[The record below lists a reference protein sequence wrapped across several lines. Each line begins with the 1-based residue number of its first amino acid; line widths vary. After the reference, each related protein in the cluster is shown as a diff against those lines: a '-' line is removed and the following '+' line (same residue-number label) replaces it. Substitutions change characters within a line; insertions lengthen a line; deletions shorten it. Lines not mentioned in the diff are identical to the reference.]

1 MKTATLYLGGKAHPV
16 KIIGGSRYLSAEKL
30 GVEFDSIRPKPPP
43 PTSSVTLNDSNTR
56 SFESGDDGL
65 IVSIISE
72 PNMVMKLFNTS
83 SENETMNV
91 VRMDQA
97 YREFKALKIISSTPP
112 TPHPNFVSL
121 YSRDGLENCQLEIHN
136 SSMERCIGFRMSFIP
151 NLKYIEDMLPH
162 MGFSF
167 NGDGLPVYRFDHRNE
182 LLKFIVVQMFRVLK
196 HLQACQIRHRDLDTM
211 NMKIKVPEFQL
222 YVFDFARAD
231 LPDKLG
237 FEKTANPDVI
247 IEEAMTK
254 RTQNDSL
261 FETCNHVNYNEI
273 QKITD
278 LYKSVLEAYR
288 NPLDSLMD
296 SYGFYS
302 TDDKKSDYS
311 AFKTQYRHLYG
322 THKRRD
328 FGWKANDVPARK
340 LSNYFEIENALIGS
354 FIERSWKQ
362 PVDEAT
368 LDLDQDSLRE
378 ALHNVSTVYHHDKY
392 DMRKYSPRIIY
403 VSKQYNAM
411 HGGTNPFS

>member
-1 MKTATLYLGGKAHPV
+1 
-16 KIIGGSRYLSAEKL
+16 
-30 GVEFDSIRPKPPP
+30 
-43 PTSSVTLNDSNTR
+43 
-56 SFESGDDGL
+56 
-65 IVSIISE
+65 
-72 PNMVMKLFNTS
+72 
-83 SENETMNV
+83 
-91 VRMDQA
+91 
-97 YREFKALKIISSTPP
+97 
-112 TPHPNFVSL
+112 
-121 YSRDGLENCQLEIHN
+121 
-136 SSMERCIGFRMSFIP
+136 
-151 NLKYIEDMLPH
+151 
-162 MGFSF
+162 
-167 NGDGLPVYRFDHRNE
+167 
-182 LLKFIVVQMFRVLK
+182 
-196 HLQACQIRHRDLDTM
+196 
-211 NMKIKVPEFQL
+211 
-222 YVFDFARAD
+222 
-231 LPDKLG
+231 
-237 FEKTANPDVI
+237 
-247 IEEAMTK
+247 MTK

-362 PVDEAT
+362 PVDEPT
-368 LDLDQDSLRE
+368 LELDQDSLRD
-378 ALHNVSTVYHHDKY
+378 ALHNVATVYHHDKY
-392 DMRKYSPRIIY
+392 DIRKNSPRIIY